1 MFVMYPPFFT
11 FEPSTHRTAFLPA
24 SCSPKIALL
33 KECMVPSRV
42 PFYKLRTP
50 PECGQPGV

>member
-42 PFYKLRTP
+42 PFYKHRTP
-50 PECGQPGV
+50 PE